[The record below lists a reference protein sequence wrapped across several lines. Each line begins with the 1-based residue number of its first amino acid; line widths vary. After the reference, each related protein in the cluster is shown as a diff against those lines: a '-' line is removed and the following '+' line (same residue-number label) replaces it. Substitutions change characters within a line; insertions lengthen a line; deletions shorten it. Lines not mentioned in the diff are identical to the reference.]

1 MVGQGQLATYLND
14 HLGGSMAGRDLA
26 EKIASD
32 NEGSE
37 LGSFMAGV
45 LTAIDED
52 RVTLED
58 VMARVGV
65 ERTIVKQAA
74 GRLAERLSRLR
85 MHRTVTGDP
94 GLSRLLELE
103 ALILGVTGKVA
114 LWQTLQE
121 LAPRDP
127 RLAGMDFEA
136 LIGRAREQLR
146 GLEDHHRVMAP
157 DAF

>member
-1 MVGQGQLATYLND
+1 MADQGQLATYLND
-14 HLGGSMAGRDLA
+14 HLAGSMAGRDLA

-32 NEGSE
+32 NEGAE

-45 LTAIDED
+45 LTAIEED
-52 RVTLED
+52 RATLED

-94 GLSRLLELE
+94 SLSRLLELE
-103 ALILGVTGKVA
+103 ALILGVTGKLA
-114 LWQTLQE
+114 LWQTLRE
-121 LAPRDP
+121 LAPREP
-127 RLAGMDFEA
+127 GLAGMDFEG

-146 GLEDHHRVMAP
+146 GLEEHHRAMAAE
-157 DAF
+157 AF